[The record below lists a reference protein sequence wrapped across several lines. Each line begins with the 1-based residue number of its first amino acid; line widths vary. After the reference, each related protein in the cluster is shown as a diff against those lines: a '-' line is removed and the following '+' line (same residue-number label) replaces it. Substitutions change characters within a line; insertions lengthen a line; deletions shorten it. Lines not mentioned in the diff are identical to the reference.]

1 MPILDICNREIIT
14 IQQDDTVLQAT
25 KMMRQFHVG
34 AVVVIVE
41 KNGKCVPVGM
51 LTDRD
56 VVVDVVAPELDPN
69 VITVGDI
76 MVSKL
81 VVVDEDAGLF
91 EAIQLMSSKGVR
103 RLPVVRKNGELIGIV
118 TLDDLFVL
126 MAKEFGHFAKLFN
139 RGQKN
144 ESSKRR

>member
-25 KMMRQFHVG
+25 KIMRQFHVG
-34 AVVVIVE
+34 AVVVIAE
-41 KNGKCVPVGM
+41 KNGKRVPVGM

-81 VVVDEDAGLF
+81 VAVNEDAGLF

-126 MAKEFGHFAKLFN
+126 MAEEFGHFAKLFN
-139 RGQKN
+139 REQKN

>member
-14 IQQDDTVLQAT
+14 LQQDDTVLQAA

-34 AVVVIVE
+34 AVVVIAT
-41 KNGKCVPVGM
+41 KNEKCVPVGIV
-51 LTDRD
+51 TDRD
-56 VVVDVVAPELDPN
+56 VVVDVVAPGLDSN

-76 MVSKL
+76 MVSNL
-81 VVVDEDAGLF
+81 VVVDEEAGVF
-91 EAIQLMSSKGVR
+91 DAIQLMSSKGVR

-126 MAKEFGHFAKLFN
+126 MAKEFGNFAKLLK
-139 RGQKN
+139 REQKN
-144 ESSKRR
+144 ESSRRH

>member
-25 KMMRQFHVG
+25 KIMRQFHVG
-34 AVVVIVE
+34 AVVVIAE
-41 KNGKCVPVGM
+41 KNGKRVPVGM

-126 MAKEFGHFAKLFN
+126 MAKEFDHFAKLFN
-139 RGQKN
+139 REQKN